1 MNRNKYLIV
10 IGGPTAS
17 GKTGFALRL
26 AQHFKAPILSADSRQ
41 FYREL
46 NIGAA
51 KPGAEELAQ
60 APHYLIDSLHIGDE
74 YSVGAFER
82 DALGLLERIF
92 EKQDIAI
99 MAGGSGLYIKALCEG
114 LDEFP
119 EVPLAV
125 RQAIEAAYQE
135 KGLPYLQAELQRIDP
150 DYYNIVDRQ
159 NPHRLMRAIAVHRAS
174 GQPLSSFR
182 RQAKATRFFTPI
194 YLQMHWPRA
203 ELYER
208 INRRALQMMEQGLLE
223 EARSLYLYR
232 QYTALQTIGYQEL
245 FLYFDG
251 VLPLEDA
258 VALIQRNSRRYAKRQ
273 LTWYRREG
281 CWKRFRPSADWD
293 LALHYIA
300 AVMEE
305 GWAMRHS
312 AAAPFPSFCTLSAQG
327 EFLWLE
333 QGGQPAA
340 WLNWREQ
347 KDATIIQGP
356 FSAGLLARRLLLHEA
371 LAKQDARPLFLF
383 HPASSLP
390 PGLGLPFLPALP
402 SALPRWAG
410 EAWQAL
416 QAQYP
421 EASLW
426 QAG

>member
-17 GKTGFALRL
+17 GKTGFAIRL
-26 AQHFKAPILSADSRQ
+26 ARHFNAPILSADSRQ

-46 NIGAA
+46 NIGVA
-51 KPGAEELAQ
+51 KPGVEELAQ

-99 MAGGSGLYIKALCEG
+99 MAGGSGLFIKALCEG

-125 RQAIEAAYQE
+125 RQVVEADYQG
-135 KGLPYLQAELQRIDP
+135 KGLAYLQAELQRIDP

-174 GQPLSSFR
+174 GQPLSRFL
-182 RQAKATRFFTPI
+182 RQTKATRFFTPI

-208 INRRALQMMEQGLLE
+208 INRRVLQMMEQGLLE
-223 EARSLYLYR
+223 EARGLYRYR
-232 QYTALQTIGYQEL
+232 QYTSLQTIGYQEL
-245 FLYFDG
+245 FLHFDG
-251 VLPLEDA
+251 ALPLENA

-273 LTWYRREG
+273 LSWYRREG
-281 CWKRFRPSADWD
+281 CWKRISPSDWD
-293 LALHYIA
+293 MALYYIS

-305 GWAMRHS
+305 GWAIRHS
-312 AAAPFPSFCTLSAQG
+312 STAPFPSFCTLSAQG

-340 WLNWREQ
+340 WLNWMEK
-347 KDATIIQGP
+347 KDATIAQGP
-356 FSAGLLARRLLLHEA
+356 FSAGLSASRLLLHEA
-371 LAKQDARPLFLF
+371 LAQQDASPLFLF
-383 HPASSLP
+383 HPAPSLP
-390 PGLGLPFLPALP
+390 VGLGLPFQPALP
-402 SALPRWAG
+402 SVLPPWAG
-410 EAWQAL
+410 EAWRAL
-416 QAQYP
+416 QEQHP